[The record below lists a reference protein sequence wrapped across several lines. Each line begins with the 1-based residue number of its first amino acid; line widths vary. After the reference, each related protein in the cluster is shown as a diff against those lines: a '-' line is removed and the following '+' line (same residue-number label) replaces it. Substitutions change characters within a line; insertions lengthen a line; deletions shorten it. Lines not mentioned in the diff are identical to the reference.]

1 MQAVNISL
9 LLFLLLLSGCTKDK
23 VSANQQP
30 QLTVTHSAD
39 GLTITVKGGATDT
52 DGTVA
57 EVSIDW
63 GDQRTEYLS
72 TGEYAA
78 FETSHLYANPATFNI
93 RITVR
98 DDSGNTAEAIIPV
111 NVDFKETSLE
121 GIKPGMFKTTAG
133 EYLILTIN
141 LHTYQESRQS
151 EKFNMIADVIGKMD
165 IDFIAFQE
173 CAQHKDAA
181 IHQGII
187 RKDNMA
193 LIISDRI
200 MEKYQVQYDFAWN
213 WAHYGW
219 TVWEEGVAVLSKYP
233 VVQSEDRYVSQN
245 TNTGSITSRKVIW
258 ASCQSPDG
266 LFNIF
271 SAHIHWRTSVSD
283 EEQNNQVRNI
293 QIMVDGKDSLN
304 TDAFSLVC
312 GDFNGNPTSEYPWS
326 EGYNTMMRKGDYTDS
341 FLEMYPDANQKPALS
356 KYNTIGGDLP
366 GRIDYVFMKKHP
378 RLKVMDSQIIFT
390 GDVVGTVSDHFGVL
404 TRVAVIN

>member
-1 MQAVNISL
+1 MQALKISL
-9 LLFLLLLSGCTKDK
+9 FCILFLLTGCAKEQ
-23 VSANQQP
+23 VHANQQP
-30 QLTVTHSAD
+30 KLSVTHSAD
-39 GLTITVKGGATDT
+39 GLTITVKGSATDT
-52 DGTVA
+52 DGAVA
-57 EVSIDW
+57 EAGIDW

-78 FETSHLYANPATFNI
+78 FEISHQYANPGTFTI

-111 NVDFKETSLE
+111 NVVFKETSLS

-165 IDFIAFQE
+165 VDFIAFQE

-200 MEKYQVQYDFAWN
+200 MEKYQVQYNFAWN

-233 VVQSEDRYVSQN
+233 VVQSEDRYVSLN
-245 TNTGSITSRKVIW
+245 TNTGSITSRKVMY
-258 ASCQSPDG
+258 ASCQAPDG

-283 EEQNNQVRNI
+283 EEQNNQIRNI
-293 QIMVDGKDSLN
+293 QTMVDGKDSLN
-304 TDAFSLVC
+304 AGAFSLVC

-326 EGYNTMMRKGDYTDS
+326 EGYNTMMRKGVYSDS
-341 FLEMYPDANQKPALS
+341 FLEIYPDANQKPALG

-390 GDVVGTVSDHFGVL
+390 GEVVGRVSDHFGVL
-404 TRVAVIN
+404 TRVAVID

>member
-187 RKDNMA
+187 RKDNMV

-271 SAHIHWRTSVSD
+271 SAHIHWRASVSD

-293 QIMVDGKDSLN
+293 QIMANEKEALSKGS
-304 TDAFSLVC
+304 FSLVC